1 MTSVAGGRTVVVVGG
16 GITGLAA
23 AYELSTA
30 EPEPRVAA
38 ARRRRPPRRQ
48 GPGHAVRR
56 AARAS
61 SAAPT
66 CSWPGPRRRSSW
78 PATSAWRTTSWR
90 RSACPRSSGRDGRL
104 HQLPPGLVLGAPARL
119 GPMARSRLL
128 SWRGKARAAVEPV
141 LPRWHPAGD
150 EGDTLGLAVRARF
163 GDEVLDRLVGP
174 LIGGI
179 NAGDPDH
186 LSLRA
191 VTPQIADAL
200 AGHRSLLVGLRAQ
213 ARAAGAGSSGRAPV
227 SPFLAPR
234 GGVSVLVERL
244 RAAVTASGRRRPHG
258 DAGGRARAPG
268 RPVDGPARLRARDR
282 GRCRGARRP
291 RPGRRQPAG
300 RPQPGRRGRAAHDH
314 RGLRGH
320 GHAGGARRRASP
332 APSRPVATW
341 CPAPSNARSRPAP
354 GDRRSGP
361 SGGSPARWSCASPP
375 AATGTSGRSSWT
387 TTTCWRRSCPT
398 STATSG
404 CGASRPPP
412 ASPAGGTRCP
422 QYAPGHVERVDAL
435 TATLARDVPGLWLA
449 GAAYRGLGLPACI
462 AQGRAAARAALA
474 TVGQA

>member
-1 MTSVAGGRTVVVVGG
+1 MTPVAGGRTVVVVGG

-30 EPEPRVAA
+30 EPELRVALLEGGDRLGGKVQATPFAGLPSVECGADMFLARTPA
-38 ARRRRPPRRQ
+38 A
-48 GPGHAVRR
+48 VEL
-56 AARAS
+56 ARDLGLADELV
-61 SAAPT
+61 APV
-66 CSWPGPRRRSSW
+66 SL
-78 PATSAWRTTSWR
+78 PAFVWSR
-90 RSACPRSSGRDGRL
+90 GRL

-119 GPMARSRLL
+119 APMARSRLL
-128 SWRGKARAAVEPV
+128 SWRGKARAAVEPA

-150 EGDTLGLAVRARF
+150 EGDTLGVAVRARF

-213 ARAAGAGSSGRAPV
+213 ARAAVTSSSGRTPV

-244 RAAVTASGRRRPHG
+244 CAAVSGAGGDVRTSTPVAALEHRDGRWTVQPASGPAIEADAVVLAVPAPDAASLLGDLSPDAAAALRTITAASVAMVTLAVPDDAITRSVTASGYLVPRSEQRTITACSWGSSKWVEWRV
-258 DAGGRARAPG
+258 PG
-268 RPVDGPARLRARDR
+268 QVVLRIS
-282 GRCRGARRP
+282 
-291 RPGRRQPAG
+291 AG
-300 RPQPGRRGRAAHDH
+300 RDGDERALELDDADLLEAVLSDLDRHI
-314 RGLRGH
+314 GLRGQ
-320 GHAGGARRRASP
+320 P
-332 APSRPVATW
+332 
-341 CPAPSNARSRPAP
+341 
-354 GDRRSGP
+354 
-361 SGGSPARWSCASPP
+361 
-375 AATGTSGRSSWT
+375 
-387 TTTCWRRSCPT
+387 
-398 STATSG
+398 TAT
-404 CGASRPPP
+404 RI
-412 ASPAGGTRCP
+412 TRWWHAMP